1 MKFRLKQLGFFW
13 RLGLS
18 ALILVFFIGFSASG
32 AHMWFKYENR
42 DERPGLTLD
51 DVKAQYAGL
60 EAPSVLLTSLK
71 SGHPETLKQ
80 PDRESLIKWLTG
92 DRVAENYDSIDLGTS
107 PSEIIG
113 ASCLSCHGRKAA
125 SADPKAKA
133 VVLDYWD
140 DVKKIA
146 VSRKINAA
154 PIKIKA
160 NSTHVHAPS
169 MATMSVAIGILAVCT
184 RWWRW
189 LNGLIFAFI
198 GIGLLTDISAWWLT
212 EYSDRWAIAIVVGGM
227 VYNVGTVLQLLM
239 ILADLWLPGGKG
251 EGFKPN

>member
-18 ALILVFFIGFSASG
+18 ALILVFFIGFSASA

-60 EAPSVLLTSLK
+60 EAPSPLLTSLK

-80 PDRESLIKWLTG
+80 PDRDSLIKWLTG
-92 DRVAENYDSIDLGTS
+92 DKVAENYDSIDLGTS
-107 PSEIIG
+107 PSEIIN
-113 ASCLSCHGRKAA
+113 ASCLNCHGRKATTT
-125 SADPKAKA
+125 DPKAKA
-133 VVLDYWD
+133 ISLDYWD

-154 PIKIKA
+154 PINIKA
-160 NSTHVHAPS
+160 NSTHAHAPS
-169 MATMSVAIGILAVCT
+169 MATMSVAIGILALCT

-189 LNGLIFAFI
+189 LNGLIFALI
-198 GIGLLTDISAWWLT
+198 GIGLLTDISSWWLS
-212 EYSDRWAIAIVVGGM
+212 EYSDRWALAIVVGGM

-251 EGFKPN
+251 EGYKPN